1 MAKKDTILEK
11 FEIRKSNKQKT
22 EFIEYL
28 TNRVISYGYKPENI
42 HVEERFKWIFKTRN
56 IIVGN
61 PDNAKIYLTAH
72 YDTCAVSFLPN
83 FMFPT
88 NPFFYIISQVILVFL
103 VCFIAWWFM
112 VPFALFVENPN
123 ACIYSF
129 MFALIVMQFQLT
141 YGIKNK
147 HNANDNTSGVLTL
160 LCIMKRLPPNIR
172 NKVCFVFFDNEEKGL
187 LGSIFFAQ
195 KHHHSQK
202 RLLINFDCVGDG
214 DNVLL
219 VSKKSARESK
229 IFPLL
234 TKSFEKSVKH
244 RDIKLLFKKAFPL
257 RLPSDQMCFDKGIAV
272 ATLKKKWFARY
283 CARIH
288 TRFDTKCDM
297 DNIEYL
303 SDAIIKFL
311 KERKY

>member
-1 MAKKDTILEK
+1 MDKILTD

-22 EFIEYL
+22 EFIQYL
-28 TNRVISYGYKPENI
+28 TDRIISYGYKPENI
-42 HVEERFKWIFKTRN
+42 NIEERFKFIFKTRN

-61 PDNAKIYLTAH
+61 PDKAKIYITAH

-88 NPFFYIISQVILVFL
+88 NPLFYILSQLILIFI

-141 YGIKNK
+141 HGIKNK

-160 LCIMKRLPPNIR
+160 LKIMKDLPPNLR

-187 LGSIFFAQ
+187 FGSIFFAQ
-195 KHHHSQK
+195 KHSRSQK
-202 RLLINFDCVGDG
+202 KLLINFDCVGDG
-214 DNVLL
+214 NSVLT
-219 VSKKSARESK
+219 VSKKGAREHK
-229 IFPLL
+229 KFDL
-234 TKSFEKSVKH
+234 FNECYEKNIKH
-244 RDIKLLFKKAFPL
+244 RNIEYLKRKAFPL
-257 RLPSDQMCFDKGIAV
+257 RLPSDQICFEKSIGV
-272 ATLKKKWFARY
+272 ATLKKTPLVRY
-283 CARIH
+283 AGRIH
-288 TRFDTKCDM
+288 TKFDNKCDM
-297 DNIEYL
+297 KNIDYL
-303 SDAIIKFL
+303 SEATIDFIK
-311 KERKY
+311 KGNKCK